1 MTEDTNTNR
10 ALEESTDMSST
21 ERGYREYH
29 PDGPRPYGRAEILG
43 RSRGQIPGVTILADA
58 REDAGVKA
66 GDEYRII
73 GEPGQ
78 NQVTFVPLPGEDDN
92 YKVEPLP
99 DEVDLGTQTV
109 QAYKQDSGSL
119 YVHLPEDALDVIGAK
134 IGDYVEF
141 MAATDGVLRLRRW

>member
-1 MTEDTNTNR
+1 M
-10 ALEESTDMSST
+10 
-21 ERGYREYH
+21 
-29 PDGPRPYGRAEILG
+29 
-43 RSRGQIPGVTILADA
+43 
-58 REDAGVKA
+58 
-66 GDEYRII
+66 
-73 GEPGQ
+73 
-78 NQVTFVPLPGEDDN
+78 PLPGEDDN